1 MPRGVAVKDPSKV
14 YIQVRVDKEK
24 YDVFKS
30 ILLLTHKGI
39 DETLDE
45 IIDNYIQV
53 NGAEYLHLD
62 KVFPKKKQLTS

>member
-1 MPRGVAVKDPSKV
+1 MPRGVAVKDPTKA

-24 YDVFKS
+24 YEVLQS
-30 ILLLTHKGI
+30 LLLLTHKGI

-53 NGAEYLHLD
+53 NGAEYLQLD
-62 KVFPKKKQLTS
+62 KVFPKKK